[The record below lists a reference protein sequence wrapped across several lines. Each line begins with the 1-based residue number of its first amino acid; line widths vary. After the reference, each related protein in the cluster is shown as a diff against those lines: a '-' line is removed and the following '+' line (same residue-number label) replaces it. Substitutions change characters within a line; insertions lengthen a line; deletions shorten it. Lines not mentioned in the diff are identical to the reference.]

1 LAALAAAGHELLL
14 IVRTHVAPLA
24 AWAVPGATIV
34 QCVADPY
41 QPQFQI
47 DAAPDDRVVKALT
60 AFDPDIFVVASFQHT
75 QLEEQL
81 AQRLPRAK
89 AIGFGGEL
97 FQNDK
102 SRNIAHVP
110 AINLAVQVQVGRDW
124 LEARKNEVLASAILG
139 TSVTLAP
146 PRLAAEK
153 RFLTAAAGRLRQEG
167 FSKRKFWIVCAGEG
181 SAYTSLKNWSLGK
194 WAEVCTTMVRDHGLH
209 LVFVGTP
216 AEHESTAAIRSQMG
230 EFAGKTIDMTSVPD
244 GLDMLVGLTAYSDG
258 YLGKDTGPMHIA
270 AALGKPVVAVF
281 GGGHW
286 PRFLPSPS
294 VGKVLSMQVP
304 CSDCNWFCP
313 YKTSYC
319 VKNIPVDAVQD
330 AIRAVLTG
338 QQTEFEVALLEP
350 EPWVARAM
358 VLDAAEIGRDA
369 LRTLE
374 AERANFHQWHSD
386 RVRDIDAL
394 RVDLTRVEADK
405 SALALERDEL
415 SRGLSQLRDTTL
427 QDAGVRQ
434 ALQQTLATRTEELAR
449 INDHAAVID
458 SERMTLQR
466 LLTQRE
472 TDLARLT
479 ERVTISAAHAEIAN
493 KQCDSLTQTLARQTA
508 QLAEIQPQLI
518 ARQANESTLQ
528 RLLTARD
535 EEVVRLSALASSSS
549 ERLDAAL
556 ADRSALRDANQRLE
570 LERTERAAALEAA
583 LADRATLRE
592 ANQRLDQECAERAAA
607 LADRSALRDANQ
619 RLELERTERAA
630 ALEAALADRATLR
643 EANQRLDQE
652 CAERAAALDAA
663 LASLDQI
670 ESRYQGTIADLR
682 HQLRRAEDQL
692 RSVLTLVPDL
702 RDELSRCLAEVARIP
717 VIEQDQAAKQSLI
730 DQLTQSLDAIEVD
743 HADRLVLINTLSANL
758 AEVEADQHAKQGVIE
773 RLSANLADVEA
784 DQHAKQDVI
793 ERLSANLAEVEDDQ
807 HAKQDV
813 IERLASNLAE
823 VEADQ
828 HAKQDVIERLAAS
841 LEAANAAIDEHLAD
855 LEFANALSEEQD
867 ARLASANAA
876 IEDQRQRIA
885 RTESALEEQQQLVA
899 RGEATIGSLRLRIEG
914 LQQQIAEIEADRDAR
929 LRLIERISADLA
941 AIDAD
946 RANRGQQIDLLHAH
960 IENQRV
966 KITQLEATL
975 LPRRL
980 VNLVKKN

>member
-1 LAALAAAGHELLL
+1 MRIAVSNPDNIGDFVVRQPMLAALAAAGHELLL

-607 LADRSALRDANQ
+607 L
-619 RLELERTERAA
+619 
-630 ALEAALADRATLR
+630 
-643 EANQRLDQE
+643 
-652 CAERAAALDAA
+652 DAA

>member
-1 LAALAAAGHELLL
+1 MRIAVSNPDNIGDFVVRQPMLAALAAAGHELLL

-60 AFDPDIFVVASFQHT
+60 AFDPDIFVVASFQHS

-607 LADRSALRDANQ
+607 L
-619 RLELERTERAA
+619 
-630 ALEAALADRATLR
+630 
-643 EANQRLDQE
+643 
-652 CAERAAALDAA
+652 DAA

-773 RLSANLADVEA
+773 RLSAKLAEVEA

-793 ERLSANLAEVEDDQ
+793 ERLAANLAEVEDDQ

-813 IERLASNLAE
+813 IERLASKLAE

>member
-1 LAALAAAGHELLL
+1 MRIAVSNPDNIGDFVVRQPMLAALAAAGHELLL

-583 LADRATLRE
+583 LADRATLR
-592 ANQRLDQECAERAAA
+592 D
-607 LADRSALRDANQ
+607 
-619 RLELERTERAA
+619 
-630 ALEAALADRATLR
+630 
-643 EANQRLDQE
+643 ANQRLDQE

-793 ERLSANLAEVEDDQ
+793 ERL
-807 HAKQDV
+807 
-813 IERLASNLAE
+813 ASKLAE

>member
-1 LAALAAAGHELLL
+1 MRIAVSNPDNIGDFVVRQPMLAALAAAGHELLL

-607 LADRSALRDANQ
+607 L
-619 RLELERTERAA
+619 
-630 ALEAALADRATLR
+630 
-643 EANQRLDQE
+643 
-652 CAERAAALDAA
+652 DAA

-793 ERLSANLAEVEDDQ
+793 ERLAANLAEVEADQ

-813 IERLASNLAE
+813 IERLASKLAE

-966 KITQLEATL
+966 KIIQLEATL

>member
-1 LAALAAAGHELLL
+1 MRIAVSNPDNIGDFVVRQPMLAALAAAGHELLL

-41 QPQFQI
+41 QPQFQV
-47 DAAPDDRVVKALT
+47 DAAPDDRVVKALA

-102 SRNIAHVP
+102 PRNITHVP

-146 PRLAAEK
+146 PRLVAEK

-181 SAYTSLKNWSLGK
+181 SAYTSLKNWSLEK
-194 WAEVCTTMVRDHGLH
+194 WAAVCTTMVRDHGLH

-230 EFAGKTIDMTSVPD
+230 ELAGKTIDMTATPD

-286 PRFLPSPS
+286 PRFLPSPA

-319 VKNIPVDAVQD
+319 VKTIPVDAVQD

-386 RVRDIDAL
+386 RVRDIDGL
-394 RVDLTRVEADK
+394 RVDLTRVEEEKNAF
-405 SALALERDEL
+405 AAHRDEL
-415 SRGLSQLRDTTL
+415 SQSLAQLRDIAA
-427 QDAGVRQ
+427 QDASARQ
-434 ALQQTLATRTEELAR
+434 ELQHSVASREAELAR
-449 INDHAAVID
+449 LNDHAAAID
-458 SERMTLQR
+458 SDRLTLQR
-466 LLTQRE
+466 LLAQRE
-472 TDLARLT
+472 NDIVRLT
-479 ERVTISAAHAEIAN
+479 EHATLSITQTEIAR
-493 KQCDSLTQTLARQTA
+493 KQNEELAAAAVRYSAEHSELRQQLAARESELTALQQLSASRLAEHQSLQHHHDSLRQQYDAGQAQLVARQSEYVALQQQHAALAARLATRDDEFTRLTILSNSA
-508 QLAEIQPQLI
+508 TEQLDSLRAELASLRHVLDANQALEQRFTRFHERT
-518 ARQANESTLQ
+518 ARQLLAYKTRIAALQ
-528 RLLTARD
+528 HHAATAERLEAVLPELAALR
-535 EEVVRLSALASSSS
+535 EENTRLDLECSDHAV
-549 ERLDAAL
+549 RLDAA
-556 ADRSALRDANQRLE
+556 R
-570 LERTERAAALEAA
+570 
-583 LADRATLRE
+583 
-592 ANQRLDQECAERAAA
+592 
-607 LADRSALRDANQ
+607 
-619 RLELERTERAA
+619 
-630 ALEAALADRATLR
+630 
-643 EANQRLDQE
+643 
-652 CAERAAALDAA
+652 
-663 LASLDQI
+663 ASLDQV

-682 HQLRRAEDQL
+682 QQLRRAEDQL

-702 RDELSRCLAEVARIP
+702 RDELARCLAEVARIP
-717 VIEQDQAAKQSLI
+717 SIERDQAAKQTLI
-730 DQLTQSLDAIEVD
+730 DQLTQSMEAIEVD
-743 HADRLVLINTLSANL
+743 HADRLVLIHSLSA
-758 AEVEADQHAKQGVIE
+758 K
-773 RLSANLADVEA
+773 
-784 DQHAKQDVI
+784 
-793 ERLSANLAEVEDDQ
+793 LAEVEDDQ
-807 HAKQDV
+807 
-813 IERLASNLAE
+813 R
-823 VEADQ
+823 
-828 HAKQDVIERLAAS
+828 AKQDVIERLAAS
-841 LEAANAAIDEHLAD
+841 LESANDTIDQHVASLEAANATIDQHIAS
-855 LEFANALSEEQD
+855 LEAANATID
-867 ARLASANAA
+867 
-876 IEDQRQRIA
+876 DQRLRIA

-899 RGEATIGSLRLRIEG
+899 QREATIGNLRSRIEG
-914 LQQQIAEIEADRDAR
+914 LQQRIAEIEVDRGAR

-966 KITQLEATL
+966 KITQLEGTL

-980 VNLVKKN
+980 VNLVKKS

>member
-1 LAALAAAGHELLL
+1 MRIAVSNPDNIGDFVVRQPMLAALAAAGHELLL

-607 LADRSALRDANQ
+607 L
-619 RLELERTERAA
+619 
-630 ALEAALADRATLR
+630 
-643 EANQRLDQE
+643 
-652 CAERAAALDAA
+652 DAA

-813 IERLASNLAE
+813 IERLASKLAE

>member
-1 LAALAAAGHELLL
+1 MRIAVSNPDNIGDFVVRQPMLAALAAAGHELLL

-60 AFDPDIFVVASFQHT
+60 AFDPDIFVVASFQHS

-472 TDLARLT
+472 TDLAGLT

-607 LADRSALRDANQ
+607 L
-619 RLELERTERAA
+619 
-630 ALEAALADRATLR
+630 
-643 EANQRLDQE
+643 
-652 CAERAAALDAA
+652 DAA

-717 VIEQDQAAKQSLI
+717 VIEQDQAAKQSLV

-793 ERLSANLAEVEDDQ
+793 ERLAANLAEVEADQ

-813 IERLASNLAE
+813 IERLASKLAE

-966 KITQLEATL
+966 KIIQLEATL